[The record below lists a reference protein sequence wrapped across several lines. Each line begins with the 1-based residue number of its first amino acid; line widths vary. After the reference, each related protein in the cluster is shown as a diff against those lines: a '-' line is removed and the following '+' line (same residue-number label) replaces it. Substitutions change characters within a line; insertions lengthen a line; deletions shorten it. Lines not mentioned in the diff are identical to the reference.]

1 MSFENV
7 KTFSND
13 SSLGKVACRAG
24 DDVAKEKA
32 ADNAARFHDWP
43 AKSLHE
49 QDHDEHRESET
60 NVLGTSPGKGMRS
73 SDIWAFGEEIQTCIR
88 DIAGARSITTSPV
101 LKPVPIGDTPM
112 SITVGPVTMGGKSF
126 CRTFG
131 GRNDLRQSNYQK
143 FIDMDPKL

>member
-101 LKPVPIGDTPM
+101 LKTRADRRYTNEHN
-112 SITVGPVTMGGKSF
+112 SWA
-126 CRTFG
+126 
-131 GRNDLRQSNYQK
+131 SNNGWEELLQN
-143 FIDMDPKL
+143 FWWEERSSAIKLPEIY